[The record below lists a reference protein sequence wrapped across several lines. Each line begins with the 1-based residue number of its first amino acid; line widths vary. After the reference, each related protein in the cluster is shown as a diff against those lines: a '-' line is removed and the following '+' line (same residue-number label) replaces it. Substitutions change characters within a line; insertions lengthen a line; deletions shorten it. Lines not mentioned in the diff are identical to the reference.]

1 MLGGAANEARQIA
14 GLGTP
19 DGMAKVMV
27 LEFRRCRVCERH
39 DIHQVRFARK
49 SPNASRGG

>member
-19 DGMAKVMV
+19 DGMAKVIRF
-27 LEFRRCRVCERH
+27 LSSDDAEF
-39 DIHQVRFARK
+39 VRGTIFTR
-49 SPNASRGG
+49 